1 VKYPAIAVRA
11 AVLGAALGL
20 APGAFSYEKVLPPPH
35 VVLPK
40 ARTPAESLAA
50 IRVPDGLTVE
60 LVASEPDTMDPVD
73 ISFGPDGRIWV
84 VEMADYPSGMD
95 GHGKPGGRIRVL
107 ESTHGDGHYDKSTLF
122 ASGLQLPNTV
132 IPWRKGA
139 LVVAVPDI
147 YYMEDTKGDGRA
159 DKVVKLFTGLAE
171 GNPQHRSNGL
181 KWGLDGWLY
190 MANGNSGG
198 KMRSELTGQKLDIGR
213 RDYRIN
219 PDDGRIE
226 IQSGESQYGRSRDP
240 WGNWFG
246 SQNTHPIWHY
256 ALDEHYLRRNPQLI
270 PPNAV
275 VVVPRGPE
283 DPEVHAISPP
293 VDRFNDPEGADHF
306 TSACSVMFYT
316 DDLLGPE
323 YDNNAFVCEPVHNL
337 VSRYLL
343 KPEGVT
349 FTGDHPPGQ
358 DRREFF
364 ASADNWSRFTA
375 ARTGPDGALYVV
387 DMYRMVIEHPEWIPD
402 EWQKLIGNLRAG
414 EFQGRIYRVV
424 PKGTARRP
432 IPRLDQADAH
442 GLVAGLRSPNGT
454 VRDLAEEELVWRK
467 EASVADDLS
476 ALATADP
483 RPETRIQALA
493 TLGVLD
499 QASPAVLERALQ
511 DPSPWVRRYAVRL
524 TDRFA
529 PRDGALLAG
538 VIRLV
543 DDPDPFVR
551 QQVAYSLGEWSQTD
565 AGHALARLVRQN
577 KDRFILAAA
586 MSSAVPHAAT
596 LLAEIDPLRPN
607 PTLVEMVVSS
617 PVPSGLARLLSLVAA
632 ATPDAGQDRFAA
644 LAGVLDAMVRQGRSL
659 GSLGEE
665 KAGPVLQET
674 AAARAVAR
682 DPAAPTDER
691 SSAVAVLGFE
701 PARAAEDAALLASLL
716 STHSPSGL
724 QMAAIRSLA
733 HVADDALP
741 ARILPGWDGYSP
753 AVRNGVLDLLISR
766 PEWAYALL
774 DRVANDKAMLAEIDG
789 ARRSGLLHHSSGK
802 VAIYAAHVLAA
813 GVNANRQQVIDRYI
827 AAMGRLDGSSQRGKA
842 VFTRVCAVCHRLD
855 GVGASFGP
863 DLGSLADRS
872 RPYLATHIL
881 DPNRVVEPAY
891 ILYVAVSTAGQTLS
905 GILTEESGDT
915 VTLLGLDGTRRV
927 VLRSQLHSLS
937 STGLSPMPD
946 GLEGVVSPQDMA
958 DLVAFIGGSRTP

>member
-1 VKYPAIAVRA
+1 M
-11 AVLGAALGL
+11 LGAALGF
-20 APGAFSYEKVLPPPH
+20 APAAFPYEKVLPPTH
-35 VVLPK
+35 VILPK
-40 ARTPAESLAA
+40 AMTPAESLAA
-50 IRVPDGLTVE
+50 IRVPEGLSVE

-73 ISFGPDGRIWV
+73 IAFGPDGRIWV

-107 ESTHGDGHYDKSTLF
+107 ESTRGDGHYDKSTLF

-139 LVVAVPDI
+139 LVVSVPDI
-147 YYMEDTKGDGRA
+147 FYLEDTKGDGHA
-159 DKVVKLFTGLAE
+159 DKVVKLFSGLAE

-256 ALDEHYLRRNPQLI
+256 ALDEHYLSRNPQLI

-283 DPEVHAISPP
+283 DPEVHAISPA
-293 VDRFNDPEGADHF
+293 VDRFNDPEGSDHF

-316 DDLLGPE
+316 DDVLGQD
-323 YDNNAFVCEPVHNL
+323 YTDNAFVCEPVHNL

-343 KPEGVT
+343 SPEGVT
-349 FTGDHPPGQ
+349 FTGDHPAGQ
-358 DRREFF
+358 GRTEFF

-387 DMYRMVIEHPEWIPD
+387 DMYRLVIEHPEWIPD

-424 PKGTARRP
+424 PKGAPLRP
-432 IPRLDQADAH
+432 MPRLDRADAH
-442 GLVAGLRSPNGT
+442 GLVDALRSPNGT
-454 VRDLAEEELVWRK
+454 VRDLAEEELLWRR
-467 EASVADDLS
+467 EASVTEDLA
-476 ALATADP
+476 ALATRDGRA
-483 RPETRIQALA
+483 ETRIQALA
-493 TLGVLD
+493 TLGDLG
-499 QASPAVLERALQ
+499 QALPAVLEQSLQ
-511 DPSPWVRRYAVRL
+511 DPNPWVRRYAVRL

-529 PRDGALLAG
+529 PKDGSLLKA
-538 VIRLV
+538 VIGRV

-551 QQVAYSLGEWSQTD
+551 QQVAYSLGEWTQAE

-596 LLAEIDPLRPN
+596 LLAEIDPLHPN
-607 PTLVEMVVSS
+607 PTLVEMVVSA
-617 PVPSGLARLLSLVAA
+617 PAHSGLARLLSLVAA
-632 ATPDAGQDRFAA
+632 ATPPAGHDRFGA
-644 LAGVLDAMVRQGRSL
+644 LAGVLETMARQGSSL
-659 GSLGEE
+659 DSLPDDKIG
-665 KAGPVLQET
+665 AVLSET
-674 AAARAVAR
+674 AAARSVVR
-682 DPAAPTDER
+682 DSSAPGGER

-701 PARAAEDAALLASLL
+701 PARAAEDAALMASLL

-724 QMAAIRSLA
+724 QLAALRSLA

-741 ARILPGWDGYSP
+741 SRILPGWDGYSP

-774 DRVANDKAMLAEIDG
+774 DRVAGDKAMLAEIDG
-789 ARRSGLLHHSSGK
+789 ARRSSLLHHSSGK
-802 VAIYAAHVLAA
+802 VALYAAHVLAS
-813 GVNANRQQVIDRYI
+813 GVNANRQQVIDRYVS
-827 AAMGRLDGSSQRGKA
+827 AMGGLDGESRRGKA

-855 GVGASFGP
+855 GVGTSFGP

-891 ILYVAVSTAGQTLS
+891 VLYVAVSTAGQTLS
-905 GILTEESGDT
+905 GILTEESGDS
-915 VTLLGLDGTRRV
+915 VTLLGLDGSRKV
-927 VLRSQLHSLS
+927 VLRSQLRSLS

-946 GLEGVVSPQDMA
+946 GLEGVVSPQEMA
-958 DLVAFIGGSRTP
+958 DLVAFIGGSRGP

>member
-1 VKYPAIAVRA
+1 VKTPLIAARA
-11 AVLGAALGL
+11 AVLGALLGV
-20 APGAFSYEKVLPPPH
+20 APAGRSYEKVLPPAH
-35 VVLPK
+35 VALPK
-40 ARTPAESLAA
+40 PMSPAASLAA
-50 IRVPDGLTVE
+50 IRVPEGLTVE

-73 ISFGPDGRIWV
+73 IAFGPDGRMWV

-107 ESTHGDGHYDKSTLF
+107 ESTHSDGHYDRSTLF

-132 IPWRKGA
+132 APWRKGA

-147 YYMEDTKGDGRA
+147 VYMEDTIGNGPA
-159 DKVVKLFTGLAE
+159 DKVVKLFAGLAE

-198 KMRSELTGQKLDIGR
+198 KLRSELSGQKLDIGR

-219 PDDGRIE
+219 PDNGKIE

-246 SQNTHPIWHY
+246 SQNTHPLWHY

-293 VDRFNDPEGADHF
+293 VDRFNDPEGSDHF
-306 TSACSVMFYT
+306 TSACSVVFYT

-323 YDNNAFVCEPVHNL
+323 YANNAFVCEPVHNL
-337 VSRYLL
+337 VSRYVLR
-343 KPEGVT
+343 PEGVT

-358 DRREFF
+358 ARREFF
-364 ASADNWSRFTA
+364 ASADNWARFTA

-387 DMYRMVIEHPEWIPD
+387 DMYRLVIEHPEWIPD

-414 EFQGRIYRVV
+414 EFQGRIYRVR
-424 PKGTARRP
+424 PTGTSLRP
-432 IPRLDQADAH
+432 MPRLDRADAR
-442 GLVAGLRSPNGT
+442 GLVEALRSPNGT
-454 VRDLAEEELVWRK
+454 VRDLAEEQLVWRP
-467 EASVADDLS
+467 ETSVGEPLAN
-476 ALATADP
+476 LATGDP
-483 RPETRIQALA
+483 RPETRVQALA
-493 TLGVLD
+493 TLDVLGQD
-499 QASPAVLERALQ
+499 SPAVLERAVL
-511 DPSPWVRRYAVRL
+511 DANPWVRREAVRL
-524 TDRFA
+524 SDRFA
-529 PRDGALLAG
+529 PGDGALLSAI
-538 VIRLV
+538 IRLE

-551 QQVAYSLGEWSQTD
+551 QQVAYSLGEWIQPE
-565 AGHALARLVRQN
+565 AGHALARMVRQN
-577 KDRFILAAA
+577 QDRFILAAA

-596 LLAEIDPLRPN
+596 LLAEIDPLHPN
-607 PTLVEMVVSS
+607 ATLVAMVVSA
-617 PVPSGLARLLSLVAA
+617 PAHAELAHLLTRVAGAIPA
-632 ATPDAGQDRFAA
+632 AGSDRFGA
-644 LAGVLDAMVRQGRSL
+644 LAGVLEAMAKQGNALDSLREDALGAVRAQ
-659 GSLGEE
+659 
-665 KAGPVLQET
+665 T

-682 DPAAPTDER
+682 DPGAPAEER
-691 SSAVAVLGFE
+691 ASAVAVLGFE
-701 PARAAEDAALLASLL
+701 PERGDEDALLLISLL
-716 STHSPSGL
+716 STHSPTGL
-724 QMAAIRSLA
+724 QLAAIRSLA

-741 ARILPGWDGYSP
+741 GRILPGWDGYSP
-753 AVRNGVLDLLISR
+753 AVRTALLDLLISR

-774 DRVANDKAMLAEIDG
+774 DHVAEDKGMLAQIDG
-789 ARRSGLLHHSSGK
+789 ARRSSLIHHSSGR
-802 VAIYAAHVLAA
+802 VALYAAHVLAG
-813 GVNANRQQVIDRYI
+813 GVNANRQQVIDRYV
-827 AAMGRLDGSSQRGKA
+827 AAMQPLDGSSPRGKA
-842 VFTRVCAVCHRLD
+842 VFARVCAVCHRLD

-872 RPYLATHIL
+872 RLYLATHIL

-905 GILTEESGDT
+905 GILTEESGDS
-915 VTLLGLDGTRRV
+915 VTLLGLDGSRKV
-927 VLRSQLHSLS
+927 VLRSQLRSLT

-946 GLEGVVSPQDMA
+946 GLEGSVSPQDMA
-958 DLVAFIGGSRTP
+958 DLVAFISGAPSP